1 MIRLSKP
8 VQLLEWGEGTNTLNQ
23 RWEKIGEG
31 RIVNRTGSLVQ
42 LIWHA
47 IQVFVKWILLKWRP
61 TPVGLTTLVVELDGK
76 LTRKNSKDDTVKVV
90 QQGEGMTP
98 TSNQWGEVAVGRL
111 KSIESGVGK
120 TRVLLE
126 IRGATKIGR

>member
-31 RIVNRTGSLVQ
+31 KIVDRTKSLLQ
-42 LIWHA
+42 FIGHA
-47 IQVFVKWILLKWRP
+47 IQVFFKWLFLKWRP
-61 TPVGLTTLVVELDGK
+61 APVGLTTLVVELDGK
-76 LTRKNSKDDTVKVV
+76 LTRKNSKDDAVKVV

-98 TSNQWGEVAVGRL
+98 SSNQWGEVAVGRL
-111 KSIESGVGK
+111 MSIENIAGK
-120 TRVLLE
+120 TRVHLE